1 MLFLLSLFLF
11 VHFLRNR
18 EPDNRECGNYVCT
31 GGPEDLSG
39 ERTNFLRSKRSLLV
53 DKLHLAYLG
62 DFLVLGRL
70 PDE

>member
-1 MLFLLSLFLF
+1 MTET
-11 VHFLRNR
+11 V
-18 EPDNRECGNYVCT
+18 GITYAW
-31 GGPEDLSG
+31 GPEDLSG